1 MTKYEGDYEFTLY
14 GTHVVKVVNR
24 ITRQEVTKVWAFP
37 VKRSGYDSVPETH
50 YFATSEERNAY
61 YDDHDYCDKLPRCKV
76 WSDMIENYNKEET
89 TMKSIQYKGTEI
101 EITAIRFIHGDDTI
115 VQDGLLVH
123 DTSDEFGDGDA
134 IYGNGWTIGIVQ
146 DEADVESLLTSGDCS
161 TCFSR
166 NDDGTY
172 TVE

>member
-1 MTKYEGDYEFTLY
+1 
-14 GTHVVKVVNR
+14 
-24 ITRQEVTKVWAFP
+24 
-37 VKRSGYDSVPETH
+37 
-50 YFATSEERNAY
+50 
-61 YDDHDYCDKLPRCKV
+61 
-76 WSDMIENYNKEET
+76 
-89 TMKSIQYKGTEI
+89 MKSIQYKGTEI
-101 EITAIRFIHGDDTI
+101 EITAIRFIYGDDTT

-134 IYGNGWTIGIVQ
+134 IYGNSWTIGMVQ